1 MKLAIARIGR
11 PHGVKGEVTIE
22 LLTDLPEE
30 RFSVGKVIE
39 SDSGIHPTLE
49 ISRVRIHQGIWM
61 LTFNEIKDR
70 TMAERV
76 RNSRLYSEI
85 DIDEEV
91 GDEDSIFHIEELRGL
106 RVIDHDGAVIGSV
119 TGVQNLP
126 GQDLLEIETPRGQ
139 RLIPMVHQF
148 IREID
153 IEAGRITVEIPAGL
167 MD

>member
-1 MKLAIARIGR
+1 
-11 PHGVKGEVTIE
+11 
-22 LLTDLPEE
+22 
-30 RFSVGKVIE
+30 
-39 SDSGIHPTLE
+39 
-49 ISRVRIHQGIWM
+49 M

-70 TMAERV
+70 TMAERL

-106 RVIDHDGAVIGSV
+106 QVIDLDGAVIGSV

-148 IREID
+148 IREIN
-153 IEAGRITVEIPAGL
+153 IEAERITVEIPDGL
-167 MD
+167 VD